1 MSEELNNINIPSW
14 YTPAIDKIQNHINRI
29 IEIENTEFKN
39 KYNINIPAITFLRKD
54 NFIENGEFNDEKFNE
69 LFDNIMD
76 NLPENFEYSRK
87 NYSIEKIKNYIKNDL
102 IGVMGGRTHH
112 FYLENKD
119 DSTNVDISFCIAC
132 PYTDSIN
139 TKQTAIHELTHGIQN
154 ACGKINRNYEI
165 ESISDNL
172 MHDSKEYK
180 DLMKKWN
187 EIEKEINDN
196 FAGKPDKIEEKKEK
210 MNGASRNFGQL
221 IQKLRKKFDNMFIID
236 LYINKYIVE
245 SQADLCGNIFLMLK
259 ALQDNNPI
267 EIENL
272 KKQLLYDTQAKF
284 FENGYNAYSIQVE
297 LTKKMEENPKG
308 FKNTFLDEDKQI
320 DFKKIFNYTYE
331 LIKEKSKIYEEFLKN
346 EKEKGNLI
354 YDKEFQNRIKE
365 DPLNP
370 IGAEIKD
377 KREYDRGYLLEFE
390 RLFGTVNESILG
402 NINEEMILE

>member
-14 YTPAIDKIQNHINRI
+14 YTPAIDEIQNHINRI

-54 NFIENGEFNDEKFNE
+54 NFIENGEFNDKKFNE

-87 NYSIEKIKNYIKNDL
+87 NYSIEKIKNDIKNDL

-112 FYLENKD
+112 FYLENKTD
-119 DSTNVDISFCIAC
+119 GTNVDISFCIAC
-132 PYTDSIN
+132 PYTDPIN
-139 TKQTAIHELTHGIQN
+139 TKQTAIHELTHGIQK
-154 ACGKINRNYEI
+154 ARGTIDKSYEI
-165 ESISDNL
+165 ENKSDNS
-172 MHDSKEYK
+172 MYDSKEYK

-187 EIEKEINDN
+187 ETEKEINDN
-196 FAGKPDKIEEKKEK
+196 FIGKPDKIEEKEEK
-210 MNGASRNFGQL
+210 MNEASRNFGQF
-221 IQKLRKKFDNMFIID
+221 IHKLREKFDNMFIID

-245 SQADLCGNIFLMLK
+245 SQADLCANIFLMLK

-284 FENGYNAYSIQVE
+284 FENGYNAYSIQVK
-297 LTKKMEENPKG
+297 LTKKMEENPEE

-320 DFKKIFNYTYE
+320 DFKKIFDYTYR
-331 LIKEKSKIYEEFLKN
+331 LVKERSIIYEEFLKN

-365 DPLNP
+365 ETSNP
-370 IGAEIKD
+370 IGEEIKN
-377 KREYDRGYLLEFE
+377 KREYDRGYLLESE
-390 RLFGTVNESILG
+390 RLFGTVNKSILG
-402 NINEEMILE
+402 NINKEMILE